1 MTIWPRMTL
10 ASGPVD
16 VSPETLRAMQRPV
29 LYHYDPAFIEVFAHA
44 CELLQQVYRTRYDV
58 VVMQAEAILG
68 LEAAAA
74 SLIQPGDKVLNL
86 VSGVFGKW
94 MEDFIR
100 KYGGEPIELAVPYN
114 AAIDPEDVRRILF
127 SVTGI
132 KYLTVVHSETP
143 SGTVNPVQTIGSIA
157 REFGVITIVDT
168 VSGLGSELL
177 SPEEWDIDVAVA
189 GPQKCLA
196 GTPGLSLLAVSPA
209 AWAAM
214 ENRANPLRNSFLSL
228 LDWKATWL
236 EQQRF
241 PYTPSISEMY
251 ALESVL
257 EQALREGMAAFVERH
272 QVTARACRTAVDAMG
287 LQLWPESTAIAASCC
302 TAVATPEGTTAEGII
317 HTLRQ
322 RYGVMIAGG
331 YGTLNGKVIR
341 LGHMG
346 LAAHPTQLLPQ
357 IALLE
362 RVLVDLGVRVDPGAG
377 SAAAIQAFAGWDDAN
392 RVYSSPPSGDVR

>member
-1 MTIWPRMTL
+1 MTL

-16 VSPETLRAMQRPV
+16 VSSETLRAMQKPV
-29 LYHYDPAFIEVFAHA
+29 LYHYDPAFIELFAHTS
-44 CELLQQVYRTRYDV
+44 ELLREVYRTKYDV
-58 VVMQAEAILG
+58 VIMQAEAILG

-114 AAIDPEDVRRILF
+114 AAVDPEDVRRVLA
-127 SVTGI
+127 SVPGI
-132 KYLTVVHSETP
+132 KFLTVVHSETP
-143 SGTVNPVQTIGSIA
+143 SGTINPVREIGRIA
-157 REFGVITIVDT
+157 QEFGVITIVDT

-177 SPEEWDIDVAVA
+177 SPEDWGIDVAVA

-196 GTPGLSLLAVSPA
+196 GTPGLSLISVSPA
-209 AWAAM
+209 AWKAM
-214 ENRANPLRNSFLSL
+214 EDKQAPLRNSFLSL
-228 LDWKATWL
+228 LDWKSTWL
-236 EQQRF
+236 EQRRF
-241 PYTPSISEMY
+241 PYTPSVSEMY

-257 EQALREGMAAFVERH
+257 EQTLREGMQAFVERH
-272 QVTARACRTAVDAMG
+272 QVTARASRAAVEAMG
-287 LQLWPESTAIAASCC
+287 LRLWPESASIAASCC
-302 TAVATPEGTTAEGII
+302 TAVATPDGTTADEII

-331 YGTLNGKVIR
+331 YGVLSGKVIR

-346 LAAHPTQLLPQ
+346 LAAHPTQLLAQ
-357 IALLE
+357 VALLE
-362 RVLVDLGVRVDPGAG
+362 RVLLDLGVKVEPGAG
-377 SAAAIQAFAGWDDAN
+377 SAAAIAAFAGWDDAN
-392 RVYSSPPSGDVR
+392 RVYAPRPVGVAG